1 MQPGVAVEH
10 VFMLDAIEI
19 RRKGPKVSQAK
30 LKITWS
36 DFFCYI
42 LSLLSPPANQVWCD
56 MGTAPLGGN
65 LRLRDRQIFLVPIG
79 LAGPWKQRL
88 RRTSSGVSTTAYQTL
103 P

>member
-1 MQPGVAVEH
+1 
-10 VFMLDAIEI
+10 MLDAIEI

-65 LRLRDRQIFLVPIG
+65 LRLRDRQIFLVPIAL
-79 LAGPWKQRL
+79 LAPGISGCDARHLGYPRL
-88 RRTSSGVSTTAYQTL
+88 LIRLCHDATL
-103 P
+103 RVLSLA